1 MPFSVADFDIHDT
14 GQVDFGAVRH
24 LLFWAVHLISPGP
37 LIHEVDPPSGYL
49 YKFGWVT
56 TGDNFNVIG
65 GVNRWYWRE
74 PIRLA
79 FGDILWTPAFT
90 EVAGG
95 ASSTLLAR
103 GMRWS
108 LSPGT
113 TAWLYALADS

>member
-14 GQVDFGAVRH
+14 DQVDFGVVRH

-49 YKFGWVT
+49 YKFGWVA
-56 TGDNFNVIG
+56 TGDYFNVIG

-79 FGDILWTPAFT
+79 FADNLWTPPST
-90 EVAGG
+90 EQVGQTAE
-95 ASSTLLAR
+95 TLLAH